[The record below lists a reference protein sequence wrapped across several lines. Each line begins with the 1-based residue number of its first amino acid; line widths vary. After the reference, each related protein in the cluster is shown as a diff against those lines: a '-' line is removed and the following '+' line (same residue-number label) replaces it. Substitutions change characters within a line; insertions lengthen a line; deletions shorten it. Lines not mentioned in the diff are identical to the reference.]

1 MAPHNSSKIRQKRKR
16 ELVDKKIKQHKKN
29 SSIHM
34 CKIDKSVD
42 R

>member
-1 MAPHNSSKIRQKRKR
+1 MAPRNSSKIRQKRKR
-16 ELVDKKIKQHKKN
+16 ELVDKKIKQHKDITR
-29 SSIHM
+29 IHM